1 MPSVPVTVTTPDPP
15 PDISI
20 TNQSLDGAEG
30 DERLLEETPQMT
42 AERGGRAVTPD
53 EVNRRGEGNR
63 VCQVPSIEA
72 GSLVKRLRQTCCWVV
87 KRLEGVTALLR
98 HPQTK
103 EECMVPLDELIL
115 VSEAGF
121 F

>member
-1 MPSVPVTVTTPDPP
+1 
-15 PDISI
+15 
-20 TNQSLDGAEG
+20 
-30 DERLLEETPQMT
+30 MT
-42 AERGGRAVTPD
+42 AERGGKSFTPD
-53 EVNRRGEGNR
+53 EVTGEGDGDR
-63 VCQVPSIEA
+63 ICQVPSIEA

-115 VSEAGF
+115 VSEARCS
-121 F
+121 